1 MDIPCLF
8 DIEKNPQTK
17 RNETAR
23 NPQGIR
29 KGKGVEKMMEF
40 ITFIAEA
47 NLIMVAVLFAIG
59 MFLKTMQKI
68 PNNLIPMIIMF
79 LGIVFA
85 LLQHK
90 SFDIEAVY
98 QGILAAATAVFTH
111 QLIKQTSEYS
121 KGE

>member
-1 MDIPCLF
+1 
-8 DIEKNPQTK
+8 
-17 RNETAR
+17 
-23 NPQGIR
+23 
-29 KGKGVEKMMEF
+29 MMEF
-40 ITFIAEA
+40 TTFIAEA

-79 LGIVFA
+79 LGIIFA